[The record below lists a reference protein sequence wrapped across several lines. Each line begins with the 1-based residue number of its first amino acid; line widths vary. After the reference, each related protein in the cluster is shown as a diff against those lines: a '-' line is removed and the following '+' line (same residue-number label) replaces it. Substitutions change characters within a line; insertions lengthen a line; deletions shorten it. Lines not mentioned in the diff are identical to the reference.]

1 VTLYFTFVWGQLT
14 LFAFLMKTQF
24 GVDFALWDSEIGES
38 ASKLS
43 DLEDWRIMAGSNGD
57 KAPIDKLPR
66 HRKTQIAIEK
76 KVQEWIKGTDK
87 PTLQSLVR
95 ISTRDM
101 QGRWRDAAADA
112 HNEDETVQSCETN
125 QSNGL
130 MQKVHEASQQLRAC
144 YTDMAIEKACLQLSV
159 ALLDLASEPS
169 CHNPFLCLQ
178 QAAIFASQGCKAG
191 NSDLVFRNSIPEEK
205 ACTPLEALVI
215 LGRADCL
222 QSIYFP
228 NEAAFLCS
236 YIGRVCSLHRDR
248 QLPDLE
254 WNEKWR
260 IVAIYAYN
268 VSVMIRATV
277 STVLDKEM
285 QKSFLSMWERDV
297 VEELE
302 RGRIDAV
309 AWKRSLPTRLTLDDS
324 RPGED
329 IIVPCIDEGKD
340 EIDKDDDGSA
350 TDDEEEQS
358 DDGYCEED
366 GRTGNIHSIDHAS
379 GSDDELDSASEGSD
393 VEQGNKFVSVRS
405 GSEHPLPA
413 DPTKSN
419 SLVDVVQCP
428 VVAWADP
435 GHREE
440 QSDSDDSIAQI
451 TVFSV

>member
-1 VTLYFTFVWGQLT
+1 
-14 LFAFLMKTQF
+14 
-24 GVDFALWDSEIGES
+24 
-38 ASKLS
+38 
-43 DLEDWRIMAGSNGD
+43 MAGSNGD
-57 KAPIDKLPR
+57 KAPLDKLPR

-87 PTLQSLVR
+87 PTLQSFVR
-95 ISTRDM
+95 ISTREM
-101 QGRWRDAAADA
+101 QARWRDATAGA
-112 HNEDETVQSCETN
+112 HNEAATGQSCETN
-125 QSNGL
+125 QSSGL
-130 MQKVHEASQQLRAC
+130 MLKVHEASQQLRAC

-169 CHNPFLCLQ
+169 CRNPFLCLQ

-191 NSDLVFRNSIPEEK
+191 NSDLVFRNSIPAEK

-248 QLPDLE
+248 ELPELE
-254 WNEKWR
+254 WNEKWL

-309 AWKRSLPTRLTLDDS
+309 AWKRSLTTRPTFDDS
-324 RPGED
+324 RPGEES
-329 IIVPCIDEGKD
+329 IVPCIDEGKD

-350 TDDEEEQS
+350 TDDEEEQTEY
-358 DDGYCEED
+358 GYCEED
-366 GRTGNIHSIDHAS
+366 GRAVKIQRTDHAS
-379 GSDDELDSASEGSD
+379 GSDDELDSATEGSD
-393 VEQGNKFVSVRS
+393 ADQSNNSVSERS
-405 GSEHPLPA
+405 DSEHPLQA
-413 DPTKSN
+413 DPTKSEI
-419 SLVDVVQCP
+419 LVDVVQCP
-428 VVAWADP
+428 GVAWANP
-435 GHREE
+435 GHRQE
-440 QSDSDDSIAQI
+440 QSDCDDSIADI